1 MFLRCLQDALLVQ
14 GQLPVLY
21 HQVALAEHGLHV
33 QAVGGVGRVGDRV
46 LRERRTEVGRFAV
59 QYDEVGV
66 FAGLDGTDA
75 VRQPYRLGAVDG
87 AEVQ

>member
-1 MFLRCLQDALLVQ
+1 MFLGCLQDALLVQ

-21 HQVALAEHGLHV
+21 HQVALAEGLHV
-33 QAVGGVGRVGDRV
+33 QAVGGVGQVGNQV
-46 LRERRTEVGRFAV
+46 LREKRTEVGRFAV